1 MTARSPVL
9 YLPIEEKG
17 REFDSKLLIGAAA
30 AERGFSVVIGQ
41 VWAMSSSFD
50 RMPPGVV
57 LFKGVNKIQ
66 LSNMRFAARHGHLVA
81 AIDEEA
87 LGLAHP
93 RFLARDVDPR
103 FPETCDALLAQGQ
116 FQARVMHDV
125 VGMAKSKIFVTGNP
139 RTDPLRPP
147 LSESYEADDA
157 ILRRRHGRFVVVNST
172 CGGVNSPW
180 GDLEGYRSVLKGIG
194 WLDPDKPEDEID
206 YRDHIEHDTL
216 NMEALKAL
224 LKRLPEA
231 LPEHNIVLRPHP
243 SERARTWI
251 EFCQDIPRTEVVVGT
266 SAAPY
271 TFAAE
276 LLIHTGCTTGVEAAI
291 AGQPAVSLAPAGAR
305 IHDQYLSNSV
315 NPTAATPDDA
325 VQLARAHLHDRTG
338 AADPRA
344 DRMDDFLRLEAGR
357 FAFDNCAFVLWELMR
372 ERGAAFEDFRWSTT
386 PDQLRHYTQTDQQR
400 AKMTLGDADI
410 IERFKAMSQVLGRF
424 RNVAVLKLTDSV
436 YVLEARR

>member
-17 REFDSKLLIGAAA
+17 REFDSKLLIGGAA

-66 LSNMRFAARHGHLVA
+66 LGNMRFAARHGHLVT

-103 FPETCDALLAQGQ
+103 FPEICDALLAQGQ

-139 RTDPLRPP
+139 RTDPLRHP

-157 ILRRRHGRFVVVNST
+157 ILRRKHGRFVVVNST

-180 GDLEGYRSVLKGIG
+180 GGLEGYRSVLKQIG

-216 NMEALKAL
+216 NMEALKTL

-243 SERARTWI
+243 SERAHLDRVLPGHSPDRGRGRHQCRALYLRRRTA
-251 EFCQDIPRTEVVVGT
+251 DPHG
-266 SAAPY
+266 
-271 TFAAE
+271 
-276 LLIHTGCTTGVEAAI
+276 
-291 AGQPAVSLAPAGAR
+291 
-305 IHDQYLSNSV
+305 
-315 NPTAATPDDA
+315 
-325 VQLARAHLHDRTG
+325 LHDRCRSGDRRSTG
-338 AADPRA
+338 RVAGAGRRA
-344 DRMDDFLRLEAGR
+344 DTR
-357 FAFDNCAFVLWELMR
+357 
-372 ERGAAFEDFRWSTT
+372 
-386 PDQLRHYTQTDQQR
+386 
-400 AKMTLGDADI
+400 
-410 IERFKAMSQVLGRF
+410 
-424 RNVAVLKLTDSV
+424 SV
-436 YVLEARR
+436 SLQFS